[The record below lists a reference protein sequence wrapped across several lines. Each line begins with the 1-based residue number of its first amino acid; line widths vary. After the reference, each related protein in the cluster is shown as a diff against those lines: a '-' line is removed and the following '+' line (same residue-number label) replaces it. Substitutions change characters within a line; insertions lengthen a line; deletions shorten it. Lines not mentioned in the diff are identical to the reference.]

1 MTETIGVAAA
11 IPPPETRDHKV
22 LGDRLIAAADAAL
35 YRAKSQGRNQV
46 AVAEAIVR

>member
-1 MTETIGVAAA
+1 M
-11 IPPPETRDHKV
+11 

-46 AVAEAIVR
+46 VVAEDIVR